1 MASYDA
7 AQVLDKAIRLVGDD
21 LNPQQVNLALG
32 RVGQI
37 DSPRGPWQFN
47 QPRTPQQ
54 MWYLREVRR
63 DGQVLSNVLITEL
76 ATLG

>member
-7 AQVLDKAIRLVGDD
+7 AQVLDQAIRLAGE
-21 LNPQQVNLALG
+21 NPNSQQLNLALG
-32 RVGQI
+32 KIGQI
-37 DSPRGPWQFN
+37 DSPRGTWQFN

-54 MWYLREVRR
+54 KWYLREVQL
-63 DGQVLSNVLITEL
+63 DGQVLSNVLINEL